1 MPGAATIP
9 AVSFAVLEAAPLE
22 RAAVPTLRF
31 ALHVEGPPGV
41 DVRAILLDVQI
52 QIAARRRPYADEE
65 HGRLQELFGPPDAWS
80 SSLRTLLW
88 TRTSLTVPRFSGS
101 TVVDVLVPCTY
112 DFEVLASRYLDALTG
127 GDVPLELLFSGT
139 VMHLGDGGAL
149 QVTRIPWD
157 LEAEYAL
164 PLEVWRATMDQHFPG
179 TAWLRVRKDTF
190 DRLAAFRARR
200 VLPTWEAAFDTLLDD
215 EEGRRDG

>member
-22 RAAVPTLRF
+22 RAAAPTLRF
-31 ALHVEGPPGV
+31 ALRADGPPGL
-41 DVRAILLDVQI
+41 DIRAILLDVQI

-65 HGRLQELFGPPDAWS
+65 HERLHELFGPTDAWGS
-80 SSLRTLLW
+80 TLRTLLW
-88 TRTSLTVPRFSGS
+88 ARTSVTVPRFSGS
-101 TVVDVLVPCTY
+101 TVVDALVPCTY
-112 DFEVLASRYLDALTG
+112 DLEVLASRYLDALTG
-127 GDVPLELLFSGT
+127 GDVPLELVFSGT
-139 VMHLGDGGAL
+139 VMHVAEGGAL

-179 TAWLRVRKDTF
+179 TAWLRVQKETF

-200 VLPTWEAAFDTLLDD
+200 ALPTWEAALDALLDG
-215 EEGRRDG
+215 EEERRDG